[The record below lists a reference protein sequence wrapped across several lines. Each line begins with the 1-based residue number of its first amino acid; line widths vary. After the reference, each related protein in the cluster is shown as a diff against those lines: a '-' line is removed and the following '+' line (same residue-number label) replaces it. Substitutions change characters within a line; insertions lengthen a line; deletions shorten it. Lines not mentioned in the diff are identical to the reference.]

1 MSNRSY
7 RWLPLA
13 ALIALAS
20 AAAVPTAAAAQQS
33 AAGHRTG
40 GRRAIGDY
48 NFGDGGRVRV
58 EVDGARIAL
67 FAADGSGSRVLV
79 YLDPSSVA
87 RWLPAA
93 ESLVSARPGR
103 PVGVDTQTP
112 PLTHMDPSVGG
123 SVVLTREEVPRRRGT
138 QTEFFLTAMGDAD
151 HLALLPLSA
160 MEARIL
166 IAALGRAADELRG
179 RAP

>member
-1 MSNRSY
+1 MSYRSY
-7 RWLPLA
+7 RRFPLA

-20 AAAVPTAAAAQQS
+20 AAAVPAAAAAQQQS
-33 AAGHRTG
+33 AAGHRTS

-79 YLDPSSVA
+79 FLDPSSVA

-93 ESLVSARPGR
+93 
-103 PVGVDTQTP
+103 
-112 PLTHMDPSVGG
+112 
-123 SVVLTREEVPRRRGT
+123 
-138 QTEFFLTAMGDAD
+138 
-151 HLALLPLSA
+151 LLPSL
-160 MEARIL
+160 
-166 IAALGRAADELRG
+166 
-179 RAP
+179 